1 MILDYEQ
8 KYKEALERA
17 KEFYNNEGCRV
28 GMTPIDLEVIFP
40 ELKGSN
46 DANKVG
52 VEQEQEPPSEHW
64 QAVREMAAI
73 TALQGFISSPK
84 FDRFSKTFLAEE
96 AVKCAD
102 ALVEKLKGE

>member
-1 MILDYEQ
+1 MKARRKGDTTPFEDVYKIVIGRGLNAEYIPINEVEFEQ
-8 KYKEALERA
+8 
-17 KEFYNNEGCRV
+17 
-28 GMTPIDLEVIFP
+28 
-40 ELKGSN
+40 
-46 DANKVG
+46 
-52 VEQEQEPPSEHW
+52 QQEPPSHW

-84 FDRFSKTFLAEE
+84 FDRFSKTFIAEE